1 MTIRVVVVG
10 GGIAGMA
17 AAHRLMERLN
27 ILGKPFEV
35 QLLEAS
41 SRVGGTIATFQKND
55 FLLEAGP
62 DSFIS
67 EKPRGVGLCQDLGIM
82 REIVETNKNYRRS
95 FIASKGRLYPIPDGF
110 YLIAP
115 AYLWPTLMSP
125 LLSWKG
131 KLRMLKEYGVPL
143 QSPEDESLGSFV
155 RRRLGNEV
163 LTQLAQP
170 LLSGIYSADPDK
182 LSLRATF
189 PQFLEMEKR
198 GGVLRNLGKKAGTG
212 VAEASGA
219 RYKLFVTLKSGMQT
233 LVDTLSRKLGSQV
246 IHTNT
251 NVTGMQKSS
260 SKWILTFSDAQTM
273 EADAVCIALPA
284 PEIAQLA
291 SSFDSEIAA
300 QVATVPYTDSM
311 TANFALKES
320 DIKNPLNGFG
330 FVVPEIEKRSLSAC
344 TFVHRKF
351 PGRAPKGHALLRAY
365 AGGKTAAALWNQTD
379 ADIQS
384 RLFSEMKT
392 LLDITGTPLF
402 STLQR
407 YRNALPQY
415 PVGHLANLKGIDARV
430 AQHRGLALAGNWRRG
445 VGIPDCIESGEA
457 AADNIV
463 MQLCQI

>member
-1 MTIRVVVVG
+1 MTVQVIVIG
-10 GGIAGMA
+10 GGVAGLA
-17 AAHRLMERLN
+17 AALRLRERLT
-27 ILGKPFEV
+27 ILGKPYEV
-35 QLLEAS
+35 HLLEAS
-41 SRVGGTIATFQKND
+41 GRVGGVIATFQKND

-67 EKPRGVGLCQDLGIM
+67 EKRRGVGLCQDLGIM
-82 REIVETNKNYRRS
+82 REIIETNKDHRRS
-95 FIASKGRLYPIPDGF
+95 LIAFKGHLHPVPDGF
-110 YLIAP
+110 YLMAP
-115 AYLWPTLMSP
+115 SYIWPTLMSP
-125 LLSWKG
+125 LLSFKG
-131 KLRMLKEYGVPL
+131 KLRMFKEYGIPL
-143 QSPEDESLGSFV
+143 QPQEDESVGSFV
-155 RRRLGNEV
+155 RRRLGDEV
-163 LTQLAQP
+163 LTRLAQP

-198 GGVLRNLGKKAGTG
+198 GGVLRNLAKKTGAG

-219 RYKLFVTLKSGMQT
+219 RYKLFVTLKSGMQS
-233 LVDTLSRKLGSQV
+233 LVDTLAKKLGPLVHLNVSVSQ
-246 IHTNT
+246 IE
-251 NVTGMQKSS
+251 KSG
-260 SKWILTFSDAQTM
+260 SKWRLTLNEGQTM

-284 PEIAQLA
+284 PGISRLA
-291 SSFDSEIAA
+291 SFFDSE
-300 QVATVPYTDSM
+300 VASLVGKIPYTDSI

-351 PGRAPKGHALLRAY
+351 PGRAPKGYALLRAY
-365 AGGKTAAALWNQTD
+365 AGGKAAAALWNQSD

-384 RLFSEMKT
+384 RFFSDLKA
-392 LLDITGTPLF
+392 LLGITGTALF

-407 YRNALPQY
+407 YKNALPQY
-415 PVGHLANLKGIDARV
+415 AVGHLDRLKEIDAKM

-445 VGIPDCIESGEA
+445 VGVPDCIESGED
-457 AADNIV
+457 AADSIV